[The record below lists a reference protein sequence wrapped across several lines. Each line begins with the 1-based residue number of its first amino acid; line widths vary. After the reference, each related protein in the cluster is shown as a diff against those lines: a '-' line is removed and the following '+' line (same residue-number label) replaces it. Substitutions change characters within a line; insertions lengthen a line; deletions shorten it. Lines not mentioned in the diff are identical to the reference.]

1 MAGSS
6 RPKVLI
12 TDYAWPSIDVEK
24 GVLGQVAEII
34 PAPDTQENTLKSLA
48 PDADAI
54 LFNWAEVSEDV
65 VRAAKKCKILS
76 RYGVGIDNVPTNL
89 ATELGIL
96 VTNIPDYC
104 MEEVT
109 DHAMGLLLTLN
120 RRIFQFDRLV
130 RDGNA
135 GSMDLSVNVLK
146 LRGHTL
152 GLVGIGR
159 IGGLMIAKAQAFGLE
174 VIAYDPYI
182 SDKQAEAMNVK
193 KVELTEL
200 AKESD
205 FISLHAPLTPET
217 KWVVDEGFL
226 RSMKPT
232 AFLVNVARGPLVK
245 TDAIVQALREN
256 WIAGAALDVLEE
268 EPVPADHPLIDL
280 ENVIL
285 TPHSAFFSQQSI
297 QELAFR
303 CANQVK
309 DVLSGKIPENVRN
322 PDVLSNSR
330 ATLT

>member
-1 MAGSS
+1 MVAN
-6 RPKVLI
+6 RPTVLI
-12 TDYAWPSIDVEK
+12 TDYAWPTIDVEK
-24 GVLGQVAEII
+24 GVLHEVADII
-34 PAPDTQENTLKSLA
+34 PAPDTRESTLMSLA
-48 PDADAI
+48 EDADAI
-54 LFNWAEVSEDV
+54 LFNWAQVSEGV
-65 VRAAKKCKILS
+65 VRAATKCKILS
-76 RYGVGIDNVPTNL
+76 RYGVGIDNIPVDL
-89 ATELGIL
+89 ATDLGIL

-120 RRIFQFDRLV
+120 RRIFQFDALV
-130 RDGNA
+130 RDGHA
-135 GSMDLSVNVLK
+135 DSMDLSVNVLQ
-146 LRGHTL
+146 LRGHKL

-159 IGGLMIAKAQAFGLE
+159 IGGLMISKAQAFGLD
-174 VIAYDPYI
+174 VIAYDPYV
-182 SDKQAEAMNVK
+182 SEEQAEAMNVR
-193 KVELTEL
+193 KVELSEL

-217 KWVVDEGFL
+217 KWVVDEKFL
-226 RSMKPT
+226 QSMKPT

-280 ENVIL
+280 DNVIL

-297 QELAFR
+297 RELAFR

-309 DVLSGKIPENVRN
+309 DVLQGKTPENVRN
-322 PDVLSNSR
+322 SDVLSNAR
-330 ATLT
+330 ATLR